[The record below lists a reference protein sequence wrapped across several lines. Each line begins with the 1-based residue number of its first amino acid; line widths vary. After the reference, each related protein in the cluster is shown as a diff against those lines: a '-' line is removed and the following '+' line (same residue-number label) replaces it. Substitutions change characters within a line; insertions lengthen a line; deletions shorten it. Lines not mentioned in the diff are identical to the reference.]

1 MGWTAAGGRQSPRLI
16 ICSLGRETSAV
27 WFIYH
32 TPPRNRLRFLSRSMG
47 KRGSAND
54 VDLAPQPGMDAAL
67 GKPGE
72 QVSVALDGTAC
83 NPASPFRGA
92 YMPHTIGRYV
102 DSYELHHRRHRIPF
116 VKVVVYGSERWRPTR
131 LAGQRAARPSC
142 CRRAVTK
149 EAPWAVCCALLLW
162 IRSRRL
168 ATKPAL
174 GSTSLL
180 LQELAGVAPGRWRQ
194 RCRVPA
200 HEAMIDLGMWGG
212 KMEIDFVLGM
222 LLCFGPPREGM
233 KGSQSQRGTCLLD
246 DSSSR
251 LTSTP
256 FVRCRGSL
264 LGEEVISAAVVMVV
278 LPFGWKVNVR

>member
-92 YMPHTIGRYV
+92 YMPHRIGRYV
-102 DSYELHHRRHRIPF
+102 DSYELNQSTPPHPF
-116 VKVVVYGSERWRPTR
+116 RQGCSIWFGKVASH
-131 LAGQRAARPSC
+131 AACRAKSHT
-142 CRRAVTK
+142 TK
-149 EAPWAVCCALLLW
+149 
-162 IRSRRL
+162 
-168 ATKPAL
+168 
-174 GSTSLL
+174 L
-180 LQELAGVAPGRWRQ
+180 LQA
-194 RCRVPA
+194 RCDKRGAV
-200 HEAMIDLGMWGG
+200 GC
-212 KMEIDFVLGM
+212 
-222 LLCFGPPREGM
+222 LLCAF
-233 KGSQSQRGTCLLD
+233 
-246 DSSSR
+246 
-251 LTSTP
+251 
-256 FVRCRGSL
+256 
-264 LGEEVISAAVVMVV
+264 AVD
-278 LPFGWKVNVR
+278 